1 MSRPPA
7 GAAGPRGPWQHPAR
21 PALDRVELTRRGVLG
36 LGLAGVLAACA
47 PTRPDAGAPVTS
59 PPGSPSPT
67 PTPSPSPLPGVPP
80 PLDLTAA
87 LADVE
92 ARHGVRL
99 GLHALDTAQGR
110 TVSHR
115 ADERFAF
122 CSTFK
127 PLAAAAVLASR
138 GVAGLEEVVPVTADD
153 LMTYSPVAE
162 TRVGVGMTWRELG
175 DAAVRYSDN
184 TAGNLLLRGA
194 GGPEGLT
201 AWLRGIGDDVT
212 RSDRWEPE
220 LNASAPGDERDTST
234 PRALAGTYGALVVGD
249 ALGVP
254 EREVL
259 SDWLVRN
266 TTGDALVRSA
276 ARPGWTV
283 GDKTGSGAYGTRN
296 DVAVVWPGAPGT
308 TEGTPVLLAICTDRP
323 DPDADTEDAPLA
335 EAAGIVLD
343 ALVGA
348 RTT

>member
-1 MSRPPA
+1 MSRVPA
-7 GAAGPRGPWQHPAR
+7 DGR
-21 PALDRVELTRRGVLG
+21 PSRPSVDLSRRGVLG
-36 LGLAGVLAACA
+36 LGLAAVLAACA
-47 PTRPDAGAPVTS
+47 PTRPDAGTPAPVTS
-59 PPGSPSPT
+59 APAPSPT
-67 PTPSPSPLPGVPP
+67 PSPTVPP

-115 ADERFAF
+115 GDERFAF
-122 CSTFK
+122 CSTVK

-138 GVAGLEEVVPVTADD
+138 GVGGLEEVVPVTAGD
-153 LMTYSPVAE
+153 LVTYSPVAE

-201 AWLRGIGDDVT
+201 AWLRGVGDDVT
-212 RSDRWEPE
+212 RSDRWEPD
-220 LNASAPGDERDTST
+220 LNGFTPGDDRDTST

-249 ALGVP
+249 ALGGP

-259 SDWLVRN
+259 TDWLVRN
-266 TTGDALVRSA
+266 TTGDALVRAA

-296 DVAVVWPGAPGT
+296 DIAVVWPGAPGT
-308 TEGTPVLLAICTDRP
+308 TEGTPVLLAICTDQP
-323 DPDADTEDAPLA
+323 DPDADNEDAPLA
-335 EAAGIVLD
+335 EAARVVLD

-348 RTT
+348 RAS

>member
-1 MSRPPA
+1 MSDSNSRPP
-7 GAAGPRGPWQHPAR
+7 
-21 PALDRVELTRRGVLG
+21 TRRGVLG
-36 LGLAGVLAACA
+36 LGLVALAAACA
-47 PTRPDAGAPVTS
+47 PARPDAGTTPTPTRAPTAS
-59 PPGSPSPT
+59 PALSPT
-67 PTPSPSPLPGVPP
+67 PPPS
-80 PLDLTAA
+80 LDLTAA

-99 GLHALDTAQGR
+99 GLHAVDTAQGR

-138 GVAGLEEVVPVTADD
+138 GVGGLDEVVPVTADD
-153 LMTYSPVAE
+153 LVTYSPVAE
-162 TRVGVGMTWRELG
+162 TRVGAGMSWRELG

-201 AWLRGIGDDVT
+201 AWLRGVGDDVT
-212 RSDRWEPE
+212 RSDRWEPG
-220 LNASAPGDERDTST
+220 LNAFTPGDERDTST

-249 ALGVP
+249 SLGVP

-259 SDWLVRN
+259 TDWLVRN
-266 TTGDALVRSA
+266 TTGDALVRAA

-296 DVAVVWPGAPGT
+296 DVAVVWPG
-308 TEGTPVLLAICTDRP
+308 TPDGAAVVLAICTDQAV
-323 DPDADTEDAPLA
+323 PDADIVDAPLA
-335 EAAGIVLD
+335 EAARVVLD
-343 ALVGA
+343 GLVTA
-348 RTT
+348 RST

>member
-1 MSRPPA
+1 MSR
-7 GAAGPRGPWQHPAR
+7 AGPYRGIS
-21 PALDRVELTRRGVLG
+21 RRSVLGMGVLG
-36 LGLAGVLAACA
+36 LVAACA
-47 PTRPDAGAPVTS
+47 PARPGAGTPATSAPV
-59 PPGSPSPT
+59 PSPT
-67 PTPSPSPLPGVPP
+67 ASPSVPG

-122 CSTFK
+122 CSTVK

-138 GVAGLEEVVPVTADD
+138 GVAGLEEVVPVTAGD
-153 LMTYSPVAE
+153 LVTYSPVAE
-162 TRVGVGMTWRELG
+162 TRVGAGMTWREVG

-194 GGPEGLT
+194 GGPQGLT
-201 AWLRGIGDDVT
+201 AWLRGVGDDVT
-212 RSDRWEPE
+212 RSDRWEPD
-220 LNASAPGDERDTST
+220 LNDTGPGDERDTST
-234 PRALAGTYGALVVGD
+234 PRALVGTYGALVLGD
-249 ALGVP
+249 VLGGP

-259 SDWLVRN
+259 TDWLVRN
-266 TTGDALVRSA
+266 TTGDALVRAA

-296 DVAVVWPGAPGT
+296 DVAVVWPGAV
-308 TEGTPVLLAICTDRP
+308 GTPAGTPLVLAICTDRP
-323 DPDADTEDAPLA
+323 DPDAGTDDVPLA

-348 RTT
+348 RAS